1 MQDRDEAGVSR
12 HVLPPLEMPK
22 CVQDVKTDLV
32 QIFLSNMSSD
42 EVCAFVWSVSSRKCC
57 VPAPDEC
64 KLNIAISTPP
74 PD

>member
-1 MQDRDEAGVSR
+1 MQETNDGQVNK

-42 EVCAFVWSVSSRKCC
+42 EVRARHSIPVRMTELCGTQCMH
-57 VPAPDEC
+57 
-64 KLNIAISTPP
+64 
-74 PD
+74 